1 METLK
6 KNFFNKFKRHVAPK
20 DKRRGITEKLTLTIA
35 FIVFS
40 IYSLIMIYM
49 ILWVTMSSFKTNREF
64 YRDPFVLPAVWQFKN
79 YLTAFD
85 ELQSNGVNFIGMTF
99 NSMWYAVGLTVI
111 HILTCSA
118 TGYVFAKYE
127 FGAKKTM
134 MSIAILAMVIP
145 IVGSMPAAYKLMH
158 DLCLVDSPLVLVT
171 GLAGF
176 GMHFIIMKS
185 YFQGVSWSYA
195 EAAFMDGA
203 THFGVFLKIML
214 PMAKGPALALGIR
227 AFIGYWND
235 YYSPLLY
242 LDEMPTLS
250 TGLYLYRLELN
261 YSSNEPVYFAG
272 VVMSMIPVFILFT
285 IFSERIMNNVVAGGL
300 KG

>member
-1 METLK
+1 MENF
-6 KNFFNKFKRHVAPK
+6 KNSILNKCKRHVAPK
-20 DKRRGITEKLTLTIA
+20 DKRRGITEKATFAIA
-35 FIVFS
+35 FLIFT
-40 IYSLIMIYM
+40 IYAFIMIYM
-49 ILWVTMSSFKTNREF
+49 ILWVAMSSFKTNREF
-64 YRDPFVLPAVWQFKN
+64 YRDPFALPAVWQFKN
-79 YLTAFD
+79 YISAFE
-85 ELQSNGVNFIGMTF
+85 ELRFNGVNFIGMTF
-99 NSMWYAVGLTVI
+99 NSIWYSLGLTVI
-111 HILTCSA
+111 HILACSA

-145 IVGSMPAAYKLMH
+145 IIGSLPAQYKLMH
-158 DLCLVDSPLVLVT
+158 DLNLVDSPLVLVT
-171 GLAGF
+171 ALAGF

-185 YFQGVSWSYA
+185 YFQSLSWSYA
-195 EAAFMDGA
+195 EAAFIDGA
-203 THFGVFLKIML
+203 THFGVFFKIML

-261 YSSNEPVYFAG
+261 YASNEPVYFAG
-272 VVMSMIPVFILFT
+272 VVMSMIPVFVLFT
-285 IFSERIMNNVVAGGL
+285 IFSEQIMNNVVAGGL

>member
-1 METLK
+1 MENF
-6 KNFFNKFKRHVAPK
+6 KNSILNKFKRHVAPK
-20 DKRRGITEKLTLTIA
+20 DKRRGISEKATFAIA
-35 FIVFS
+35 FVIFT
-40 IYSLIMIYM
+40 IYAFIMIYM

-64 YRDPFVLPAVWQFKN
+64 YRDPFALPAVWQFKN
-79 YLTAFD
+79 YLSAFE
-85 ELQSNGVNFIGMTF
+85 ELRFNGVNFIGMTF
-99 NSMWYAVGLTVI
+99 NSIWYSVGLTVI
-111 HILTCSA
+111 HILACSA

-145 IVGSMPAAYKLMH
+145 IIGSLPAQYKLMH
-158 DLCLVDSPLVLVT
+158 DLNLVDSPLVLVT

-185 YFQGVSWSYA
+185 YFQSLSWSYA

-203 THFGVFLKIML
+203 THLGVFFKIML

-261 YSSNEPVYFAG
+261 YASNEPVYFAG
-272 VVMSMIPVFILFT
+272 VVMSMIPVFVLFS
-285 IFSERIMNNVVAGGL
+285 IFSEQIMNNVVAGGL

>member
-1 METLK
+1 MESMK
-6 KNFFNKFKRHVAPK
+6 KYFLSKLKRHIAPK
-20 DKRRGITEKLTLTIA
+20 DKRRGITERLTFAVA
-35 FIVFS
+35 FLVFTV
-40 IYSLIMIYM
+40 YAFIMIYM

-64 YRDPFVLPAVWQFKN
+64 YRDPFALPAVWQFKN
-79 YLTAFD
+79 YLAAFE
-85 ELQSNGVNFIGMTF
+85 ELQFNGTNFIGMTF
-99 NSMWYAVGLTVI
+99 NSIWYSVGLTVI
-111 HILTCSA
+111 HILACSA

-145 IVGSMPAAYKLMH
+145 IVGSLPSQYKLMH
-158 DLCLVDSPLVLVT
+158 DLGLVDSPLVLVT
-171 GLAGF
+171 ALAGF

-185 YFQGVSWSYA
+185 YFQNLSWSYA

-203 THFGVFLKIML
+203 THMGVFFKIML

-261 YSSNEPVYFAG
+261 YASNEPVYFAG
-272 VVMSMIPVFILFT
+272 VVMSMLPVFVLFS
-285 IFSERIMNNVVAGGL
+285 IFSEQIMNNVVAGGL